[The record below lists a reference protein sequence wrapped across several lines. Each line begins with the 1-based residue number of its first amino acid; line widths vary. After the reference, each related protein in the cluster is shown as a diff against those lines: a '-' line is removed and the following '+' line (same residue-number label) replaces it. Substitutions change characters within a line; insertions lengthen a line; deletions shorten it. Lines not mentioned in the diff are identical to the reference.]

1 MERQRLTKVLE
12 VISAV
17 VFAIAAV
24 AIAWCAYQSA
34 YWGSVQLFRAVE
46 ASGKTR
52 EASLKTITAQQQ
64 RMVDVGMF
72 MQYMNAVYQNDTK
85 LAEFYLKRFR
95 PEMKVAV
102 EAWLATNPM
111 ENPKAP
117 LHPFVMPEYSQA
129 AEAEAQQL
137 RDQAEQIF
145 GKAREA
151 NRVLINYVF
160 LTVLLASALSLG
172 SIAGRL
178 QSGLPKTFLLV
189 VAIGIFLTAMAFLVT
204 YPVAK

>member
-1 MERQRLTKVLE
+1 MEQPHLTKALE
-12 VISAV
+12 VISAI
-17 VFAIAAV
+17 VFALAAV

-34 YWGSVQLFRAVE
+34 WWGSIQLFRAVE

-52 EASLKTITAQQQ
+52 EASVKTITAQQQ
-64 RMVDVGMF
+64 RLVDVGMF
-72 MQYMNAVYQNDTK
+72 MQYLNAVHQDNAK
-85 LAEFYLKRFR
+85 LAEFYRKRFR
-95 PEMKVAV
+95 PEMRVAI
-102 EAWLATNPM
+102 EAWLATKPL
-111 ENPKAP
+111 ENPEAP
-117 LHPFVMPEYSQA
+117 LHPFVMPEYSQK

-160 LTVLLASALSLG
+160 LTVLLASSLSLG
-172 SIAGRL
+172 SVAGRF
-178 QSGLPKTFLLV
+178 QSGRVKILLLV
-189 VAIGIFLTAMAFLVT
+189 VAMGIFLTAMAFLVT

>member
-1 MERQRLTKVLE
+1 MEQKQSAKALE
-12 VISAV
+12 VMSAV
-17 VFAIAAV
+17 VFAIASV

-34 YWGSVQLFRAVE
+34 WWGSIQLFRAVE
-46 ASGKTR
+46 AMGKTR
-52 EASLKTITAQQQ
+52 EASVKTITAQQQ
-64 RMVDVGMF
+64 RLVDVGMF
-72 MQYMNAVYQNDTK
+72 MQYLNAVYQDNTK
-85 LAEFYLKRFR
+85 LADFYQKRFR

-102 EAWLATNPM
+102 EAWLATNPL

-137 RDQAEQIF
+137 ADQAEKIL

-151 NRVLINYVF
+151 NRILINYVF
-160 LTVLLASALSLG
+160 LTVLLASTLSLG
-172 SIAGRL
+172 GMAGRFQL
-178 QSGLPKTFLLV
+178 GRVKIFMLI
-189 VAIGIFLTAMAFLVT
+189 VAMGIFLTAMAFLVT

>member
-1 MERQRLTKVLE
+1 MEQQRLIKALE
-12 VISAV
+12 VISVV

-34 YWGSVQLFRAVE
+34 FWGSIQLFRAVE

-52 EASLKTITAQQQ
+52 EASVKTITAQQQ
-64 RMVDVGMF
+64 RIVDVGMF
-72 MQYMNAVYQNDTK
+72 MQYLNAVYQNNTK
-85 LAEFYLKRFR
+85 LAEFYQNRFR

-129 AEAEAQQL
+129 AEVEAQQL

-172 SIAGRL
+172 TVAGRL
-178 QSGLPKTFLLV
+178 QSGRSKTFLLV
-189 VAIGIFLTAMAFLVT
+189 VAMGIFLTAMAFLVT